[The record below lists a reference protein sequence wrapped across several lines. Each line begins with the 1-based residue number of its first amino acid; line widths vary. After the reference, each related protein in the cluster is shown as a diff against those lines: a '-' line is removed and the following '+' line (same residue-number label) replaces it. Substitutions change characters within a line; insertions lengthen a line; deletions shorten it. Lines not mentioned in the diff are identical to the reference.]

1 MLLIEI
7 VGWVGGLFVLV
18 AYALLTS
25 GRMMA
30 DSPLFQCLNLVGA
43 AGLVVNGLG
52 NHAYPSV
59 AVNLVWSGIGGVSL
73 WHITKRKAR
82 RSPPSE
88 RGRKL

>member
-7 VGWVGGLFVLV
+7 VGWVGGLLVLV

-25 GRMMA
+25 GQVMA
-30 DSPLFQCLNLVGA
+30 DSSLFQWLNVVGA

-59 AVNLVWSGIGGVSL
+59 AVNAVWVGIGVLSL
-73 WHITKRKAR
+73 WHIAKRKAR
-82 RSPPSE
+82 RPPTSKRDRE
-88 RGRKL
+88 L